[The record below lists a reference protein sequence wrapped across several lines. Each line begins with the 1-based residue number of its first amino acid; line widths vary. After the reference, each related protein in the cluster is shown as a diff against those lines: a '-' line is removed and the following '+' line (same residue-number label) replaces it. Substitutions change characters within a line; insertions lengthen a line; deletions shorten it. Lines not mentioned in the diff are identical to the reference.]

1 MSTLARVVLAVVEV
15 LAAGALGALVGA
27 WWVRRGEPVE
37 VLDEA
42 EAAEVERERPLV
54 EAYFATQD
62 AMVRALSAHMSLRAR
77 LVAVSDSALEHAQAL
92 DRLQEAGLAP
102 RGVRANADW
111 RPPPELSRD
120 LPRPGAPEAWQAL
133 DRSFDALLAA
143 LDEPKA
149 SCADHARAYTE
160 VGRAARQVADGL
172 AGATVLELAA
182 GCSFCA
188 KRREDVGR
196 LIAGPGV
203 YVCDECVALCVE
215 LMEEEVG
222 PDWREQADR
231 RLRGEDE
238 EG

>member
-1 MSTLARVVLAVVEV
+1 MSTLARVMLAVVEV

-120 LPRPGAPEAWQAL
+120 LPRPGAAEAWQAL

-149 SCADHARAYTE
+149 SCADHARAYTA
-160 VGRAARQVADGL
+160 VGRAARRSPTAWRARPFWSWRRD
-172 AGATVLELAA
+172 ARSAPSGARTF
-182 GCSFCA
+182 G
-188 KRREDVGR
+188 G
-196 LIAGPGV
+196 
-203 YVCDECVALCVE
+203 
-215 LMEEEVG
+215 
-222 PDWREQADR
+222 
-231 RLRGEDE
+231 
-238 EG
+238 